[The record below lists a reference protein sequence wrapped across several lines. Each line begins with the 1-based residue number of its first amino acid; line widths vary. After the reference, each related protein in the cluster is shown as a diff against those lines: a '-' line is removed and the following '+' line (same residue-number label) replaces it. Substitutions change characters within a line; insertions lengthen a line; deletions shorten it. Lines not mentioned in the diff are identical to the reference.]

1 MTPKPP
7 DQSNGSGAEDAEQSL
22 PPNPELEEALREA
35 AEAVEAQAEGAAAAG
50 EAEPAVLAEDEPEA
64 EDPVAQL
71 SAYADQHLR
80 LQAEFENFRRRA
92 LKERQEAAQY
102 GHQNLVKDL
111 LSAVDNLERAIDHA
125 RRSEGGDLE
134 GLLQGVELVQ
144 REMLTA
150 LGNHGVVQIES
161 QGKVFDP
168 AVHEAMAQAPDATVP
183 PNTVIDVFEQG
194 YMLRDRLIRPARVVV
209 AKQPEGE
216 ETDQGGGESAD

>member
-7 DQSNGSGAEDAEQSL
+7 DQRNGSGAEEAEQSL

-35 AEAVEAQAEGAAAAG
+35 AEAVEAKAEGD
-50 EAEPAVLAEDEPEA
+50 AEPAVLAEDEPEA
-64 EDPVAQL
+64 EDPVARL
-71 SAYADQHLR
+71 SAYEDQHLR

-144 REMLTA
+144 RELLTA
-150 LGNHGVVQIES
+150 LGNHGVVPIES
-161 QGKVFDP
+161 QGKMFDP

-183 PNTVIDVFEQG
+183 PNTVIEVFEQG
-194 YMLRDRLIRPARVVV
+194 YKLRDRLIRPARVVV

-216 ETDQGGGESAD
+216 EKDQGGGESAE